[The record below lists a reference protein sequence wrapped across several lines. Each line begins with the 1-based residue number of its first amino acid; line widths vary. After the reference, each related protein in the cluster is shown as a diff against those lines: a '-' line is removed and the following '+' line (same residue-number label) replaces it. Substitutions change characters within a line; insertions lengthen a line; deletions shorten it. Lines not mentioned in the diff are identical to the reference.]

1 MPYREMVSN
10 MELTRDKIVAAVVE
24 VVEAGISESLPKD
37 MTDTQKNEALV
48 QNRPGLV
55 AIAGMI
61 ADKLGF

>member
-1 MPYREMVSN
+1 MPYGEMVN
-10 MELTRDKIVAAVVE
+10 KMELSREKIVAAVVDT
-24 VVEAGISESLPKD
+24 VEEGILESLPKD
-37 MTDTQKNEALV
+37 MTDSQKNEALV